1 MKIIEILRLS
11 EKGMSQREIAAS
23 AGCGKTTIGRV
34 LRLCNEKGITYET
47 ASRLTDSEL
56 HAALYPQI
64 QSQSRTKQLPDW
76 NAIHEELA
84 QHKNLNLQFV
94 WEEYRAK
101 FPDGLSYS
109 QFCHHYRQY
118 RKATDRQ
125 VSLYNERKAGELLE
139 VDWMGDVLPCVVDT
153 ATGEL
158 TAAHF
163 FVTVLGYSHYPY
175 VEAFPNEQ
183 EASWITAHVNALSYY
198 GGVPRVIVPDNCR
211 TAVKTPKYYEPI
223 INSAYWELARHYEV
237 AIVPARSRKPKDK
250 AAVEKAVGWLETW
263 LLGKLRKQ
271 RFFSFAELNK
281 IILKY
286 LGELSAR
293 PFQKR
298 EGSRHSEFI
307 KIDKPALRPL
317 PLYKYEIADI
327 VFRKIGDCYH
337 LEYAGFYYSVSYTLH
352 GETVI
357 LRATSTM
364 IEIIDKN
371 QIRVASHQRRYTPS
385 QGRYVTRLEHMPP
398 NHRAVHQQRQFDGNR
413 YRSWAQKIGTNTHFI
428 IDSLLTSGKVE
439 EQGYKSCMGILQ
451 FSKTYGCSRLEMACK
466 RARELGSHTY
476 STVKTIL
483 KNGVEKVL
491 TCTKTA
497 TPEHENIRGCG
508 YYN

>member
-1 MKIIEILRLS
+1 MKILEILRQS
-11 EKGMSQREIAAS
+11 EKGMSQREIAS
-23 AGCGKTTIGRV
+23 IAGCGKSTIGDV
-34 LRLCNEKGITYET
+34 LRLSKAKGLDYET
-47 ASRLTDSEL
+47 ASRLSDAEL
-56 HAALYPQI
+56 HAVLYPQI
-64 QSQSRTKQLPDW
+64 ESLTKPDPDW
-76 NAIHEELA
+76 SAIHEELV

-94 WEEYRAK
+94 WEEYRAQYQE
-101 FPDGLSYS
+101 GLSYS
-109 QFCHHYRQY
+109 QFCRRYRGY

-125 VSLYNERKAGELLE
+125 VSLYNERKAGELME
-139 VDWMGDVLPCVVDT
+139 VDFMGDTLQCVVDC
-153 ATGEL
+153 ATGGFM
-158 TAAHF
+158 AAHF
-163 FVTVLGYSHYPY
+163 FVAILGYSHFPY

-183 EASWITAHVNALSYY
+183 ESAWITAHINALSYY
-198 GGVPRVIVPDNCR
+198 GGAPRVIVPDNCR

-250 AAVEKAVGWLETW
+250 AAVEKSVGWLETW
-263 LLGKLRKQ
+263 LLGKLRAQ

-281 IILKY
+281 TILKY
-286 LGELSAR
+286 LSELSAR

-298 EGSRHSEFI
+298 EGSRQSEFI

-317 PLYKYEIADI
+317 PAHKYEIADI
-327 VFRKIGDCYH
+327 VSKKVGDNYH
-337 LEYAGFYYSVSYTLH
+337 LEYAGFYYSVLYTLH

-371 QIRVASHQRRYTPS
+371 QIRVASHERRYSCS

-413 YRSWAQKIGTNTHFI
+413 YRSWAKQIGTNTHFI
-428 IDSLLTSGKVE
+428 IDSLLSSGKVE

-451 FSKTYGCSRLEMACK
+451 FSKTCGGIRLEMACK

-483 KNGVEKVL
+483 KNGTERVL
-491 TCTKTA
+491 TGTKTA